1 MVFSGVALSLKAACG
16 QKYLYVYQII
26 ILLFNYLIEF
36 RLNKSNWFIV
46 ISLQTL
52 QYLRTYNSLG
62 SRFFT
67 RLKRETSMT
76 FQSYLFLSSFEFFCK
91 LKTWFTRMLVK
102 YLECFVSPMLLPV
115 MISHCTNYWSTTT
128 IATVLTLLMTAI
140 FAIADNILN
149 QIPMS
154 CALCAT
160 GRRKSHTILSESMRI
175 SKMLLARAKNGAR
188 GKAATKIVTKPN
200 WMPGKK

>member
-1 MVFSGVALSLKAACG
+1 
-16 QKYLYVYQII
+16 
-26 ILLFNYLIEF
+26 
-36 RLNKSNWFIV
+36 
-46 ISLQTL
+46 
-52 QYLRTYNSLG
+52 
-62 SRFFT
+62 
-67 RLKRETSMT
+67 
-76 FQSYLFLSSFEFFCK
+76 
-91 LKTWFTRMLVK
+91 MLVK
-102 YLECFVSPMLLPV
+102 YLECFVAPMLLPV

-200 WMPGKK
+200 WMTGKKISEKKLRLFAGFFKCFFAGFINPIYLTLLLFNDQNEYKVIENGHSLVNQICIYIGRDLPIETTFIRI